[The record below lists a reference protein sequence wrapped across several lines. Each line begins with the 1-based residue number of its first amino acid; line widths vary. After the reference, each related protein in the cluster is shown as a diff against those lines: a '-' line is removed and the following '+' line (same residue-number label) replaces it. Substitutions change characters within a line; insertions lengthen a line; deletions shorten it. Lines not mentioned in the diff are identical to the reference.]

1 MTDKRICL
9 TTCDSDE
16 AAENLAQA
24 LVEQR
29 LAACVNVLPGV
40 RSYYRWKGKIE
51 SDSERLLLMKTTAGR
66 VDSLRAAVLELHSYE
81 TPEFVVIAVEDGSA
95 AYLEWIA
102 ANVRYEET

>member
-16 AAENLAQA
+16 SAASLAQA

-51 SDSERLLLMKTTAGR
+51 SDSERLLLMKTTADH
-66 VDSLRAAVLELHSYE
+66 VAALREAVLELHSYE
-81 TPEFVVIAVEDGSA
+81 TPEFVAIAVEDGSG
-95 AYLEWIA
+95 AYLDWISA
-102 ANVRYEET
+102 AVAGGEA

>member
-1 MTDKRICL
+1 
-9 TTCDSDE
+9 
-16 AAENLAQA
+16 
-24 LVEQR
+24 
-29 LAACVNVLPGV
+29 
-40 RSYYRWKGKIE
+40 
-51 SDSERLLLMKTTAGR
+51 MKTTAGR